1 MSRINTNVTSLVSRI
16 NLSKANGDLQ
26 VSLNRLSTGL
36 RINTGKD
43 DPAGLIASESLR
55 SDIVSINR
63 AISNTQQA
71 DGLVATTE
79 GALSQISKL
88 LNDIRGLV
96 TESANTGALS
106 SEQIAAN
113 QLQVD
118 ASLEAIDRIA
128 GSTSFQGKK
137 LLDGSLGFITS
148 SVSATDISALDVQQ
162 ATLPSSGSLA
172 LTINVTTAAAKAT
185 VTGSNAN
192 LAGAVV
198 VEIKGSKGA
207 EVFTFGTGTTA
218 AAIVSAV
225 SLVSNAIGVDAATNG
240 AGAYVF
246 TSQEYG
252 ADAVVEV
259 TAISG
264 TFTGAGTRATGTD
277 VAGNVNGA
285 VVAGKG
291 LSISLNTSTLDLQA
305 SLTTTFGTT
314 VGSTSFNI
322 TGGGAQFQLGPD
334 VLSNQQSRI
343 GLQSFNSA
351 GLGDAISGVQRR
363 LYELKSGQA
372 ADLDSDTSTAFQIV
386 DKVISKVATLRG
398 RLGAFQRTT
407 LDTNIAS
414 LNDTLTNITEAE
426 SKIRDADFA
435 EETAR
440 LTRSQILVQSGTAVL
455 SIANQSPQ
463 QALALLPRG

>member
-1 MSRINTNVTSLVSRI
+1 MSRINTNVASLVSRI
-16 NLSKANGDLQ
+16 NLFKANSDLQ

-43 DPAGLIASESLR
+43 DPAGLIASEALC

-79 GALSQISKL
+79 GALSQISQL

-128 GSTSFQGKK
+128 ASTSFQGKK
-137 LLDGSLGFITS
+137 LLDGSLGFVTS
-148 SVSATDISALDVQQ
+148 SVSSTNIAALDIQQ
-162 ATLPSSGSLA
+162 ASLPSSGSLA
-172 LTINVTTAAAKAT
+172 LTVNVTTAAAKT
-185 VTGSNAN
+185 TITSSNAN

-218 AAIVSAV
+218 AAIVAAV
-225 SLVSNAIGVDAATNG
+225 SMVSNAIGVDATTNG

-246 TSQEYG
+246 TSQKYG
-252 ADAVVEV
+252 ADAIVEV

-285 VVAGKG
+285 VVSGKG
-291 LSISLNTSTLDLQA
+291 LSITLNTSTLDLQA
-305 SLTTTFGTT
+305 SLTRLSERRSAAPA
-314 VGSTSFNI
+314 STSR
-322 TGGGAQFQLGPD
+322 GVA
-334 VLSNQQSRI
+334 LSS
-343 GLQSFNSA
+343 NS
-351 GLGDAISGVQRR
+351 
-363 LYELKSGQA
+363 
-372 ADLDSDTSTAFQIV
+372 
-386 DKVISKVATLRG
+386 G
-398 RLGAFQRTT
+398 RMC
-407 LDTNIAS
+407 
-414 LNDTLTNITEAE
+414 
-426 SKIRDADFA
+426 
-435 EETAR
+435 
-440 LTRSQILVQSGTAVL
+440 
-455 SIANQSPQ
+455 
-463 QALALLPRG
+463 